1 MVSIC
6 CVLNFFCFII
16 ICLILPGLH
25 TYQPKDRL
33 QGLFFMRVVRFE
45 LILLLIHGTS
55 LLFRVADIHGWQ
67 WAQSR
72 EVLVLSFL
80 LGVIGDVFFFTI
92 AYFYIRF
99 LQRYLVG
106 YIGERN
112 WMRTVRFI
120 TAMITILGIVIL
132 FLLRLQAH
140 IERTIPLFPGSL
152 AYWIS
157 HICGYSL
164 TVMCVWILAS
174 YLKQIGIMDLVVLSS
189 FFVLPTIVSVA
200 RLIIPNIHLLA
211 VGGAVSIIGIFI
223 NIHLKQNRALQ
234 KNELELSRTQVKL
247 MNSEIQPHFIYN
259 ALNSIYILCGKD
271 VSQAQEAIVMFSE
284 YLRGKMQGMMQ
295 NEAVPFERELDLVR
309 NYLMLE
315 KMRYQDELQVEYD
328 IQVKDFMVPP
338 LSVQPL
344 VENAIRH
351 GLSPKQD
358 GGKIIIRALEEADHY
373 EISVIDD
380 GVGPSAELDDH
391 ESDLHI
397 GKKNVGERIALICGG
412 TLQITGENGKGTTAT
427 IRIPKERDPEDAK

>member
-1 MVSIC
+1 
-6 CVLNFFCFII
+6 
-16 ICLILPGLH
+16 
-25 TYQPKDRL
+25 
-33 QGLFFMRVVRFE
+33 MRVVRFE
-45 LILLLIHGTS
+45 LILLLIHGTL
-55 LLFRVADIHGWQ
+55 LLFRVAGINGWQ

-72 EVLVLSFL
+72 EALVLSFL

-92 AYFYIRF
+92 AYFYTRF

-106 YIGERN
+106 HIGEQN
-112 WMRTVRFI
+112 WMRPIKHI
-120 TAMITILGIVIL
+120 TAAITIAGIVIL

-164 TVMCVWILAS
+164 TVMCIWMLAL
-174 YLKQIGIMDLVVLSS
+174 YLKQIGIMDFVVLSS
-189 FFVLPTIVSVA
+189 FFVLPTIVSLA
-200 RLIIPNIHLLA
+200 RLIVSDIHLIA
-211 VGGAVSIIGIFI
+211 VGAAVSVIGIFI
-223 NIHLKQNRALQ
+223 NIHLKQNRVLQ

-271 VSQAQEAIVMFSE
+271 VSQAQEAIVIFSE
-284 YLRGKMQGMMQ
+284 YLRGKVQGMMQ

-315 KMRYQDELQVEYD
+315 KMRFQDELQVKYD
-328 IQVKDFMVPP
+328 IRAKDFMVPP

-344 VENAIRH
+344 VENAIKH
-351 GLSPKQD
+351 GLAPKSD
-358 GGKIIIRALEEADHY
+358 GGTIIVRALEEADHY
-373 EISVIDD
+373 EISVTDD
-380 GVGPSAELDDH
+380 GVGPSAVLNDH
-391 ESDLHI
+391 ESGLHI
-397 GKKNVGERIALICGG
+397 GTKNVGERIALICGG

-427 IRIPKERDPEDAK
+427 IRIPKEQDPEDAE